1 MAGLLKSLSAG
12 TRCSDLHFVI
22 CVKVLVLVLAVQP
35 LLMGNLQT
43 PYTDGRITRL
53 KVVGK
58 SRAHVAQLLAL
69 SLALPPMRPPSA
81 PAPASPWVLHQ
92 PHSWLKR
99 LRGAAQISLYCRV
112 QVPRLLHV
120 TDSTGLGVFPPCSQH
135 TSVFVVLLTEL
146 DKGSIIATRSFL
158 LMIELKRLTF
168 GTARNEIYGIPV
180 RRRICSRAP
189 DNSCRWVLGCKSAEF
204 TQQDS
209 DAFVRVNTGDLHEDL

>member
-69 SLALPPMRPPSA
+69 SLALPPMRPPFSACTGFSLGSSPATFLAEKASRSCTNKFVLQSPSA
-81 PAPASPWVLHQ
+81 PAA
-92 PHSWLKR
+92 
-99 LRGAAQISLYCRV
+99 
-112 QVPRLLHV
+112 
-120 TDSTGLGVFPPCSQH
+120 PC
-135 TSVFVVLLTEL
+135 
-146 DKGSIIATRSFL
+146 D
-158 LMIELKRLTF
+158 
-168 GTARNEIYGIPV
+168 
-180 RRRICSRAP
+180 
-189 DNSCRWVLGCKSAEF
+189 
-204 TQQDS
+204 
-209 DAFVRVNTGDLHEDL
+209 